1 MQTRHTWKKHNDYT
15 LTASVSL
22 STMVTLV
29 VSPVTVCPATVAP
42 TTLDATANVSLVSLA
57 SGYST
62 DVLNM
67 VNTRPRLLSSSVVK
81 RSGGSDMDP
90 VVLADISAAFTT
102 SPLGSVIT

>member
-1 MQTRHTWKKHNDYT
+1 M
-15 LTASVSL
+15 
-22 STMVTLV
+22 STIDTLV
-29 VSPVTVCPATVAP
+29 LSPVTMCPATVAP

-67 VNTRPRLLSSSVVK
+67 VNTRPRLLSDRFAK

-90 VVLADISAAFTT
+90 VVLVDISVALKTAP
-102 SPLGSVIT
+102 PLGSVIT